1 MKLKKKSK
9 EKNQTMLSIFP
20 ITKSIRYNSR
30 LNPEVIKRQIVNKM
44 LDEILLATNFDLQ
57 DQGDGTIL
65 MVGRL
70 DICRVMEDEKNDEQT
85 GN

>member
-1 MKLKKKSK
+1 MKLKKKLK

-30 LNPEVIKRQIVNKM
+30 LNPEVVKRQIVNKM
-44 LDEILLATNFDLQ
+44 MDEVLLATNFDLE

-70 DICRVMEDEKNDEQT
+70 DTCRVVEDKKHDEQT
-85 GN
+85 GT